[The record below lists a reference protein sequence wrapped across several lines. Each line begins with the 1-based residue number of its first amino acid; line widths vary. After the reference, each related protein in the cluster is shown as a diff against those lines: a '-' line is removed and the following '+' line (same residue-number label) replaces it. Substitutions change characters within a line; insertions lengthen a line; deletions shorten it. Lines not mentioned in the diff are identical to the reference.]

1 MRRADVA
8 PSRKRSHTAPQEPG
22 EQPMTFHVGRYRIR
36 IDPGH
41 LLFIGIV
48 GGYCLWY
55 LADTRAA
62 STSVQNL
69 LLIQPAVVV
78 ALLLVLAILP
88 TVVSIERAAGPIAPP
103 AAHPAAQGASGR
115 RLGDGLRILGLIVL
129 LGLYVFLMTD
139 IGFDVATFLFVS
151 GSLLLFGERR
161 PSLVI
166 LLPLVFTAVTVYGFK
181 AMLSIPVPTLV
192 I

>member
-1 MRRADVA
+1 
-8 PSRKRSHTAPQEPG
+8 
-22 EQPMTFHVGRYRIR
+22 MTFHAGRYRIR
-36 IDPGH
+36 VDPGH
-41 LLFIGIV
+41 LLFVCSV

-69 LLIQPAVVV
+69 LLIQPAVAV

-88 TVVSIERAAGPIAPP
+88 TVVSIERAAGPVTPAPQP
-103 AAHPAAQGASGR
+103 AQAGSGR
-115 RLGDGLRILGLIVL
+115 RLGDGLRILGLIAL
-129 LGLYVFLMTD
+129 LGLYVLLMTD
-139 IGFDVATFLFVS
+139 IGFDAATFLFVG
-151 GSLLLFGERR
+151 GSLLLLGERR

-166 LLPLVFTAVTVYGFK
+166 LLPLVFTALTVYGFK
-181 AMLSIPVPTLV
+181 VMLSIPVPTLV